1 MLAIFN
7 QNWNWN
13 IKKIII
19 CGPKKPAFFK
29 YNFMNE
35 TLKFLYWRIDAMQK
49 EIEKLNKKNKKLKKI
64 IKEINNYKIIEN
76 ENAI

>member
-1 MLAIFN
+1 MEN
-7 QNWNWN
+7 NV
-13 IKKIII
+13 
-19 CGPKKPAFFK
+19 
-29 YNFMNE
+29 
-35 TLKFLYWRIDAMQK
+35 LKFLYWRIESMQK